1 MENHWSNVRLG
12 PLLQQTGFTRCGKE
26 ASLSLTAQIQLLS
39 TTLMGATAR
48 GGKLR
53 QGETVSGNRGL
64 PSAFSARLSGAHFEY
79 IMQEYNP
86 YSLLDYL
93 TTVRWRSLPY
103 LLIKETKEQC
113 SLSSHTQ
120 NKGKEKPAHMKNKL
134 LFSFSLLSGV
144 QSIVFFN

>member
-53 QGETVSGNRGL
+53 QGETVSGL
-64 PSAFSARLSGAHFEY
+64 FGAHFEY

-134 LFSFSLLSGV
+134 LFSFSLLSGM